1 MRNIN
6 VAEIMRELETVE
18 ERLRGLQ
25 RMLEVDGKGHYRN
38 TENMIRKLRYKLID
52 EIELLEMG
60 NH

>member
-1 MRNIN
+1 LKGGGTSEKYQCCRNHAGTGN
-6 VAEIMRELETVE
+6 
-18 ERLRGLQ
+18 G
-25 RMLEVDGKGHYRN
+25 EVDGKGHYRN